1 MRHPRFMA
9 TRANWHRQNPAYRT
23 LRCYIIAHTDY
34 TAMNLP
40 NDPILLEL
48 VPEFVASW
56 RHDLENVLPAI
67 IAQRNRQELYR
78 FGHTLKGSSRQFG
91 FVELAELG
99 SDLMHHAQEDQWDL
113 LQQTIAQIEVT
124 LKELELLLQQH
135 GLHASN
141 KSLTNL

>member
-1 MRHPRFMA
+1 
-9 TRANWHRQNPAYRT
+9 
-23 LRCYIIAHTDY
+23 
-34 TAMNLP
+34 MNLP

-67 IAQRNRQELYR
+67 VTQRNRQELYR

-99 SDLMHHAQEDQWDL
+99 GDLMHYAQEDQWDL
-113 LQQTIAQIEVT
+113 LQQTIAQNRNDT
-124 LKELELLLQQH
+124 QH
-135 GLHASN
+135 SRAAPPAAWS
-141 KSLTNL
+141 SRIR